1 MVRCSKNYSLSI
13 NSVYLYEYLHEHI
26 YVHLLNAALSAPESG
41 TRGGNLATA
50 LLMAQEP
57 MGLLT
62 PRHQQGWAAMLD
74 DMATGRTLPCTQ
86 LQACSPPAPIPQ
98 HCMAQG
104 CKHSLS
110 RGISNTQCAFPTCAE
125 FNPST
130 PF

>member
-62 PRHQQGWAAMLD
+62 P
-74 DMATGRTLPCTQ
+74 
-86 LQACSPPAPIPQ
+86 Q
-98 HCMAQG
+98 H
-104 CKHSLS
+104 
-110 RGISNTQCAFPTCAE
+110 
-125 FNPST
+125 
-130 PF
+130 